1 MTAQLC
7 PTLCDCMDCAA
18 CQAPLSMGF
27 LRQEYCSTLPFSP
40 PGDILDPGTEP
51 IFPESP
57 SWQADYLP
65 LSHLGS
71 PTKYSIMIT
80 GVDEI
85 KLTVLGSAHIL
96 TR

>member
-1 MTAQLC
+1 MPAQLC
-7 PTLCDCMDCAA
+7 LTLCDSMDCAA

-40 PGDILDPGTEP
+40 PGDLLDPGTEP